1 MGKNKKKLKDKKVSI
16 KNNVLNSY
24 TELKDNEKEYISF
37 SFKDLDINQSIKF
50 EDINESL
57 KTKIFDKLYE
67 YSKLK
72 IPECFSSK
80 FKEYDSFPKNS
91 NFKHPKHIP
100 EDAIWCSMHIQS
112 KECLIFHRVKTVFH
126 LVFIDLEHEF
136 YITNKKHT

>member
-37 SFKDLDINQSIKF
+37 SFKDLDINQSIKI

-100 EDAIWCSMHIQS
+100 EDAIWCSMHIQG

-126 LVFIDLEHEF
+126 LVFIDLKHEF

>member
-1 MGKNKKKLKDKKVSI
+1 MGKNKKKLKERKLNEKK
-16 KNNVLNSY
+16 NQLNEY
-24 TELKDNEKEYISF
+24 TKLKSNEKEYISF
-37 SFKDLDINQSIKF
+37 SFKDIDKNQGINFKEISEEVKI
-50 EDINESL
+50 E
-57 KTKIFDKLYE
+57 IFDKLYE
-67 YSKLK
+67 YSKFK
-72 IPECFSSK
+72 IQECFSSK

-100 EDAIWCSMHIQS
+100 EDAIWCSMHIQG